1 MMFYFF
7 LLLETPREGRVY
19 LSDERVECTKGKTI
33 IEAIQKAYKMKW
45 DFRRESHQ
53 NSNDW
58 SGQPF
63 NRNVF
68 LYGEAIAPSFIH
80 ATFL

>member
-1 MMFYFF
+1 MMFHFF

-19 LSDERVECTKGKTI
+19 LSDERVECTIGKNNYKAIKKGL
-33 IEAIQKAYKMKW
+33 QMKW

-53 NSNDW
+53 NSDDW

-68 LYGEAIAPSFIH
+68 LMAKPSLP
-80 ATFL
+80 A